1 MLWSGRNPFELF
13 KIAIALAERQAR
25 QAQFRQDGFSL
36 YSMPIK
42 NWKAYK
48 TPRDLSTL
56 QYIITHVTAVNGG
69 FGVSRQARRRWER
82 QLGDDTLLA
91 STGYPLIDHQL
102 TEAGIWIP
110 RPEGFE
116 PLGDETALTIARRLG
131 LWERYRGS
139 VPYHQIAAAN
149 GDVLLNRELEHR
161 TWHANSGNFGV
172 GFAVDC
178 GPDEQL
184 DGWMIETGRQALRVL
199 YARVIAA
206 SEKARRD
213 GVRIAPHRCFS
224 GSRRRDTN
232 VTVHREI
239 VLPVVR
245 ETAGLDVDYHIR
257 KDKGLPIPDDW
268 DPSAL
273 YDHRGNKIH

>member
-25 QAQFRQDGFSL
+25 QEKFRQDGFSL

-42 NWKAYK
+42 DWKASKAY
-48 TPRDLSTL
+48 RDLSTL

-69 FGVSRQARRRWER
+69 FGVSKPARRRWESV
-82 QLGDDTLLA
+82 LGDDTLLS

-102 TEAGIWIP
+102 TEAGIWAP

-116 PLGDETALTIARRLG
+116 PLGNETSLTIARRLG
-131 LWERYRGS
+131 LWERYRGF
-139 VPYHQIAAAN
+139 VPYHTIAAAN
-149 GDVLLNRELEHR
+149 GDVLTNRELEHR

-178 GPDEQL
+178 GPNEHL
-184 DGWMIETGRQALRVL
+184 DGWMVETGRQALRVL

-206 SEKARRD
+206 SVKARRE
-213 GVRIAPHRCFS
+213 GVLVAPHRCFS
-224 GSRRRDTN
+224 GSRRNDTN

-245 ETAGLDVDYHIR
+245 EIDGLDVDYHMR
-257 KDKGLPIPDDW
+257 DGKGLPIPRRW
-268 DPSAL
+268 DPGAL
-273 YDHRGNKIH
+273 YDHKGNKIR